1 MLQNLKQEELS
12 QEGSKLLEMLWA
24 MTHPQ
29 DLPLSVIEGP
39 ASVEITMATVELRG
53 LNLQLQGKGVELVW
67 EVRIRGEV

>member
-1 MLQNLKQEELS
+1 
-12 QEGSKLLEMLWA
+12 

-29 DLPLSVIEGP
+29 DQPLSVIEGP
-39 ASVEITMATVELRG
+39 ASVEITMAAVELKG

>member
-12 QEGSKLLEMLWA
+12 QEGSKLLETLWA

-39 ASVEITMATVELRG
+39 ALVEITMATVELRG